1 MRRRHLALIALLA
14 LAAPVAASPAL
25 AQGPAYQV
33 TAQDPNMVEIRFHG
47 VALRGVHADDSQNA
61 LSLDFQQP
69 VDGGVLERLP
79 GELPQWVSMAYANF
93 DNGIIRSPRPVT
105 FLTRAEPDGFS
116 LRIVARG
123 PGGPGPVAQQQMPP
137 PPPMRGAYG
146 PPPQYPPQQ
155 PYLPPAMQ
163 AGFHTYG
170 EYQAL
175 RNYEAQELSLRRGD
189 PMWSYV
195 YGRAAMQGDSGIAL
209 RNETNW
215 FHGGDLML
223 ATGADGKFSFA
234 PGIALVGGVTWTHV
248 EGDNVRLADGSIAGT
263 TRQDI
268 VTGDPGFAFEL
279 GRDTELKLQAALGN
293 GVTGGKFTLYSGSPL
308 AFAYLAVNY
317 HNPLLDTPTQVAW
330 RADKDDVT
338 LGYSQLLGWGFSG
351 SLAGHYSEYGVHGDA
366 NVARTAG
373 WDGNLRWQTDVYDGL
388 LAGISYDGHGEYRTD
403 FDSRAGAAPTPFVPL
418 GIRNIENH
426 AVTATLSSMFF
437 GGLWFDAYAGYVR
450 DRYAADGLLAGLDL
464 HYTPAPGVDLALG
477 IRHAA
482 VSYIQG
488 ENGRQT
494 TAGINLALGLG
505 APPQPSWMANQL

>member
-1 MRRRHLALIALLA
+1 MRRLALIAVLA
-14 LAAPVAASPAL
+14 LAAAAAVSPAW
-25 AQGPAYQV
+25 AQGPSYQV

-47 VALRGVHADDSQNA
+47 VPLRGVHADDSQNA

-69 VDGGVLERLP
+69 VDGAMFERLP
-79 GELPQWVSMAYANF
+79 GEMPQWVSMAYTNF

-105 FLTRAEPDGFS
+105 FLTRSEPDGFS
-116 LRIVARG
+116 LRIAARG
-123 PGGPGPVAQQQMPP
+123 PAPAQPAMSP

-146 PPPQYPPQQ
+146 PQPGYPPQQ

-175 RNYEAQELSLRRGD
+175 RNYEAQELATRRGD
-189 PMWSYV
+189 PMWAFA
-195 YGRAAMQGDSGIAL
+195 YGRAAMQGDSGITL

-223 ATGADGKFSFA
+223 ATGLDGKFSIL
-234 PGIALVGGVTWTHV
+234 PGMALLGGVTWTHV
-248 EGDNVRLADGSIAGT
+248 QGNNVRQADGTIAASA
-263 TRQDI
+263 RRDVI
-268 VTGDPGFAFEL
+268 TGDPGFGFEL
-279 GRDTELKLQAALGN
+279 GRDTELRLQAALGN
-293 GVTGGKFTLYSGSPL
+293 DVTGAKLNLYSGAPN
-308 AFAYLAVNY
+308 AFAYLSIAY
-317 HNPLLDTPTQVAW
+317 HNPYLDTPTAVAY

-338 LGYSQLLGWGFSG
+338 LGYSQLLAFGFAG
-351 SLAGHYSEYGVHGDA
+351 SLAGHYSQYGVHADS

-373 WDGNLRWQTDVYDGL
+373 WDGNLRWQTDVYGGL
-388 LAGISYDGHGEYRTD
+388 LAGLSYDGHGEYRTD
-403 FDSRAGAAPTPFVPL
+403 FDTRTGTGGSFVPL

-437 GGLWFDAYAGYVR
+437 GGLWFDAYAGYVT
-450 DRYAADGLLAGLDL
+450 DRYASDGLLAGMDL

-477 IRHAA
+477 IRHSAA
-482 VSYIQG
+482 SYTQG
-488 ENGRQT
+488 ETGRQT
-494 TAGINLALGLG
+494 TAGVNLNLGLG